1 MAREDAVIVEEFKK
15 VVVNHLKDLIIA
27 LPALIPQTKEDEIL
41 FREGMKK
48 ISQLI
53 YDLEHCDNVREMSR
67 YLDAQRIVE
76 DFDLESI
83 RTLNSR
89 IKSSARSSV
98 ETINEMMYNMGE
110 E

>member
-15 VVVNHLKDLIIA
+15 VVVAHLKDLVMA

-53 YDLEHCDNVREMSR
+53 YDLEHCDNVREMSK

-98 ETINEMMYNMGE
+98 DSINEMMYNMGE